1 MDKISVLINPSKDKG
16 GEILRVVLGKLE
28 DAFSDCEIS
37 VVYNCEDI
45 AESIEKDIDLLIV
58 LGGDGTLIGA
68 SRRLNGYINCPIFGI
83 NIGNLGFL
91 TSADIEDLDKVIL
104 DLKKGDYFIQE
115 RMMLEGT
122 VINEGVKKKNV
133 ALNDFV
139 IARGTLSRMS
149 KFTIY
154 VDDKEFTSI
163 KGDGIIISSPT
174 GSSAYSFSA
183 GGPLIYPTLDVILL
197 TPICPHTKNMQ
208 TMVLEGKSNIKII
221 SESYE
226 EEVYLSI
233 DGQKAVKLDKKD
245 VVEISKAQNSCK
257 ILLLNDYDYF
267 KVIRTKLFNSN
278 IDCEGDYN
286 EI

>member
-28 DAFSDCEIS
+28 DAFTNCEIS
-37 VVYNCEDI
+37 VVYNCENI
-45 AESIEKDIDLLIV
+45 AESIEKNIDLLIV

-68 SRRLNGYINCPIFGI
+68 SRRLNGHINCPIFGI

-208 TMVLEGKSNIKII
+208 TN
-221 SESYE
+221 
-226 EEVYLSI
+226 
-233 DGQKAVKLDKKD
+233 
-245 VVEISKAQNSCK
+245 
-257 ILLLNDYDYF
+257 
-267 KVIRTKLFNSN
+267 RR
-278 IDCEGDYN
+278 
-286 EI
+286 

>member
-1 MDKISVLINPSKDKG
+1 
-16 GEILRVVLGKLE
+16 
-28 DAFSDCEIS
+28 
-37 VVYNCEDI
+37 
-45 AESIEKDIDLLIV
+45 
-58 LGGDGTLIGA
+58 
-68 SRRLNGYINCPIFGI
+68 
-83 NIGNLGFL
+83 
-91 TSADIEDLDKVIL
+91 
-104 DLKKGDYFIQE
+104 
-115 RMMLEGT
+115 
-122 VINEGVKKKNV
+122 
-133 ALNDFV
+133 
-139 IARGTLSRMS
+139 MS

>member
-1 MDKISVLINPSKDKG
+1 MNNIAILINPSKDRA
-16 GEILRVVLGKLE
+16 GEILKYVLKKFTNGFPDTK
-28 DAFSDCEIS
+28 IS

-45 AESIEKDIDLLIV
+45 KNSIDKDIDLLIV

-68 SRRLNGYINCPIFGI
+68 SRRLNGHIDAPILGI

-91 TSADIEDLDKVIL
+91 TSAEINDMDNVIVK
-104 DLKKGDYFIQE
+104 LKKKDYFIQE
-115 RMMLEGT
+115 RMMLEGE
-122 VINEGVKKKNV
+122 IIYKEGITKKV

-154 VDDKEFTSI
+154 VDGKEFTSI
-163 KGDGIIISSPT
+163 KGDGIIIASPT

-183 GGPLIYPTLDVILL
+183 GGPLIYPTVDVILL

-208 TMVLEGKSNIKII
+208 TMVFESKSEIKIK
-221 SESYE
+221 SESYD
-226 EEVYLSI
+226 EVLYLSV
-233 DGQKAVKLDKKD
+233 DGQEAVKLEEEHL
-245 VVEISKAQNSCK
+245 VSISKAKNSCR
-257 ILLLNDYDYF
+257 ILLFNDYDYF
-267 KVIRTKLFNSN
+267 KVLKTKLLNSN
-278 IDCEGDYN
+278 IERGGNSD

>member
-1 MDKISVLINPSKDKG
+1 MDKISILINPTKDKG
-16 GEILRVVLGKLE
+16 GEILRFVLGKLQ
-28 DAFSDCEIS
+28 DAFSSCEIS

-45 AESIEKDIDLLIV
+45 AQSIEKNIDLLIV

-68 SRRLNGYINCPIFGI
+68 SRRLNGYINCPILGI

-104 DLKKGDYFIQE
+104 SLKTGDYFIQE

-122 VINEGVKKKNV
+122 VINGATKEKKV

-149 KFTIY
+149 KFTVY

-208 TMVLEGKSNIKII
+208 TMVLEGKSKIKII

-245 VVEISKAQNSCK
+245 IVEISKAQNSCK
-257 ILLLNDYDYF
+257 ILLLSDYDYF

-278 IDCEGDYN
+278 IDCEGDYD

>member
-1 MDKISVLINPSKDKG
+1 MDKIGIIINPSKDKDG
-16 GEILRVVLGKLE
+16 KILELVLQKLKGS
-28 DAFSDCEIS
+28 FPNTKIS
-37 VVYNCEDI
+37 VSYNCEDI
-45 AESIEKDIDLLIV
+45 IKSVEKDINLLIV

-68 SRRLNGYINCPIFGI
+68 SRRLNGFINCPILGI

-91 TSADIEDLDKVIL
+91 TSADITELDKVMIN
-104 DLKKGDYFIQE
+104 LKDGNYFIQE
-115 RMMLEGT
+115 RMMLQGEVIGT
-122 VINEGVKKKNV
+122 QSSERKI
-133 ALNDFV
+133 ALNDLV

-154 VDDKEFTSI
+154 VDNKEFTSI
-163 KGDGIIISSPT
+163 KGDGVIISSPT

-208 TMVLEGKSNIKII
+208 TMVLEGKSTITIV

-233 DGQKAVKLDKKD
+233 DGQKAIRLDREHK
-245 VVEISKAQNSCK
+245 VNISKADHSCK
-257 ILLLNDYDYF
+257 LLLFDDYDYF
-267 KVIRTKLFNSN
+267 KLLKTKLLNSN
-278 IDCEGDYN
+278 VDCEGDYD